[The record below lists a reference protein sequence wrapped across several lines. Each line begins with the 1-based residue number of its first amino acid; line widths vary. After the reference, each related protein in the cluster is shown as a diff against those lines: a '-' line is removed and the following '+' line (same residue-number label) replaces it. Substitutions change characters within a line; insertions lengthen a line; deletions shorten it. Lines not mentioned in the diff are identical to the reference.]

1 MAFVL
6 LGETSSVQLKARTT
20 ALATAVQ
27 ALFAIVM
34 SFAIPYMVN
43 PDEGNLRG
51 KVGFVFGGLGA
62 IATLASFV
70 YIPELKGRT
79 FGEIDTM
86 FLNRVP
92 PRKMGSYHIEAVL

>member
-1 MAFVL
+1 M
-6 LGETSSVQLKARTT
+6 KARTT

-51 KVGFVFGGLGA
+51 KAGFVFWWTGGYSDSGVVL
-62 IATLASFV
+62 LYSRV
-70 YIPELKGRT
+70 E
-79 FGEIDTM
+79 GENIWED
-86 FLNRVP
+86 
-92 PRKMGSYHIEAVL
+92 